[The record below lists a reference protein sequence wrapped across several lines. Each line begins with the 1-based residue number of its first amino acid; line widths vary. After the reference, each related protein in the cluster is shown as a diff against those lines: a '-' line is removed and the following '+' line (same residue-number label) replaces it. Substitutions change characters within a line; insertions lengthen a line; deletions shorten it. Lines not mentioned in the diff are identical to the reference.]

1 MDLVFPDSRPAA
13 GGGPPGLELRLLG
26 PVQAARAGREV
37 PLGGPKQRA
46 VLALLLLDA
55 GRVVPAGRLVEELWR
70 GSAPSGA
77 AKTLRSYV
85 SRLRGLLEPDAALI
99 ARGGGYV
106 ISVGPGC
113 LLDARRFEQ
122 LAAAGQAALGGGEPA
137 AAAGRFREALALW
150 RGQALA
156 DVCEVEPLA
165 LEAARLEELRL
176 AALEGRAEADLA
188 LGLHGELAAELE
200 SLVAQYPLR
209 ERLWR
214 LLVLALYRGERQADA
229 LAAYRRARAML
240 AADLG
245 LEPGEELRRLEQ
257 QVLRQKVPAPPPP
270 RQHNLLAP
278 LTSFVGREQE
288 QMALEELLGQARLI
302 TLTGAAGVGKT
313 RLAVE
318 AAARVVARFGHGVW
332 LADLAGI
339 PSPGLVAVRV
349 MEALGVRQDGDVPV
363 IEALRYRLRAADLL
377 LVLDNCEHLLDACAE
392 LAADL
397 LGSSPGLR
405 VLATSR
411 EPLGVAGEITYP
423 VPPLALPPDP
433 ADSATTAWAPAVRL
447 FLDRA
452 STARGGGRARAG
464 GAPLQVAGRICRALD
479 GLPLAIELAA
489 ARMSTLSAA
498 EIETHLADRFA
509 FLRHRRPVPDPRH
522 QALQAAIDW
531 SYDLLPADE
540 RRVFSELSAF
550 AGDFALAQAAE
561 MCSGG
566 DQAAALAVID
576 PLASKSLLVAETA
589 EDGTR
594 YQMLDTIRQYAAGHL
609 TEAGQSE
616 TTRRRHALTFLHL
629 AEREHDL
636 TALSRDHDNFRA
648 ALDWSLSR
656 DDEAGP
662 KLAYAL
668 GDFWLARGLLQEG
681 RDWLERALA
690 QRPADAHVRAGL
702 LRLLGGVLYQSGDL
716 QQAESVLSEGH
727 RAAEAAGMAA
737 VQARIRVLLAE
748 IHNQQSYRAAEA
760 LAECEAAVTTLE
772 AEGDVEGLAEAWLL
786 AGKLRFF
793 RDEWPADKEALERA
807 IAYGRTSG
815 NHRAEMQAGAWLV
828 MTVGHLRV
836 PTDIAISRAEKL
848 LKSARNELRAEAN
861 LLTPLSLLYAYAGR
875 FADARAALAHS
886 LSIYTGFGA
895 TFELAEVAI
904 VAGQIELIASDPVAA
919 ERHLGEVYE
928 ALRAMGERGYLSTV
942 AGMLAGALYAQ
953 GRLDEAQRMTEE
965 AEAATAPGDLDAQ
978 ARWLTTRAKLLA
990 RRGQFSA
997 ARQLADEAQALIS
1010 RTSWAA
1016 LQAELLV
1023 AKAEVSRLAGALD
1036 EAAGSLRA
1044 ALRIYQDRRA
1054 EPLAEQAKAALATLA
1069 TQAGAAS

>member
-1 MDLVFPDSRPAA
+1 MYLMFPDSRPGA
-13 GGGPPGLELRLLG
+13 GGTSMLELRLLG
-26 PVQAARAGREV
+26 PVQAARTGRDV

-46 VLALLLLDA
+46 VLALLLLEA
-55 GRVVPAGRLVEELWR
+55 GRVVPAGRLVEEIWR
-70 GSAPSGA
+70 GSAPPGA
-77 AKTLRSYV
+77 AKTLRSYM
-85 SRLRGLLEPDAALI
+85 SRLRALLEPDATLI

-106 ISVGPGC
+106 INVDPRC
-113 LLDARRFEQ
+113 LDAHRFEQ
-122 LAAAGQAALGGGEPA
+122 LVAAGQAALGGAEPA
-137 AAAGRFREALALW
+137 AAADRFREALALW
-150 RGQALA
+150 RGRALA
-156 DVCEVEPLA
+156 DVCEVDRLA
-165 LEAARLEELRL
+165 LESARLEELRL
-176 AALEGRAEADLA
+176 AAIEGRAEADLA
-188 LGLHGELAAELE
+188 LGRHAELAGELE

-257 QVLRQKVPAPPPP
+257 QVLRQEVPARPPP

-278 LTSFVGREQE
+278 LTSFLGRERE
-288 QMALEELLGQARLI
+288 RAALEELLGQARLI

-318 AAARVVARFGHGVW
+318 AAARVVARFGQGVW
-332 LADLAGI
+332 LADLASI
-339 PSPGLVAVRV
+339 TSPGLVAVRV
-349 MEALGVRQDGDVPV
+349 MEALGVRQEGDMPV
-363 IEALRYRLRAADLL
+363 IEALRYRLRSAELL

-392 LAADL
+392 LAAAL

-411 EPLGVAGEITYP
+411 EPLGVSGEVTYL

-433 ADSATTAWAPAVRL
+433 ADSQTTAWAPAVRL

-452 STARGGGRARAG
+452 STARGGGQAGAG
-464 GAPLQVAGRICRALD
+464 GAPVKVAGRICRALD

-489 ARMSTLSAA
+489 ARMNTLSAG
-498 EIETHLADRFA
+498 EIEAHLADRFR
-509 FLRHRRPVPDPRH
+509 FLAYRRPVPDPRH

-531 SYDLLPADE
+531 SYELLSAEE

-550 AGDFALAQAAE
+550 AGDFGLAQAAE
-561 MCSGG
+561 VCSGG
-566 DQAAALAVID
+566 DRAAALAVID
-576 PLASKSLLVAETA
+576 SLASKSLVVAEPA

-594 YQMLDTIRQYAAGHL
+594 YRMLETIRQYAAGHL
-609 TEAGQSE
+609 TEAGQTE
-616 TTRRRHALTFLHL
+616 RTRRRHALTFLQL
-629 AEREHDL
+629 AERERHL
-636 TALSRDHDNFRA
+636 AALSRDHDNFRA
-648 ALDWSLSR
+648 ALDWSLSTG
-656 DDEAGP
+656 DQIGP
-662 KLAYAL
+662 QLACAL
-668 GDFWLARGLLQEG
+668 GGFWLARGLLQEG

-690 QRPADAHVRAGL
+690 QRLADADVRPGV
-702 LRLLGGVLYQSGDL
+702 LRLLGAVLYESGDL
-716 QQAESVLSEGH
+716 QQAESVLSEGY
-727 RAAEAAGMAA
+727 RAAEAAGVSA

-748 IHNQQSYRAAEA
+748 IHNQQGHGGVEA
-760 LAECEAAVTTLE
+760 LAECEAAVAILE

-807 IAYGRTSG
+807 IAYGRKSG

-828 MTVGHLRV
+828 MTVGQLRV
-836 PTDIAISRAEKL
+836 PTDIAIGRAEKL
-848 LKSARNELRAEAN
+848 LEAARGELRAEAN

-875 FADARAALAHS
+875 FADAREALAHS

-895 TFELAEVAI
+895 RFELAEVAI
-904 VAGQIELIASDPVAA
+904 VGGQIELIASDPVAA
-919 ERHLGEVYE
+919 ERHLREVYE
-928 ALRAMGERGYLSTV
+928 ALRAMGERGYLCTV

-953 GRLDEAQRMTEE
+953 GRLVEAQRMTEE
-965 AEAATAPGDLDAQ
+965 AEAAAAPGDLDAQ
-978 ARWLTTRAKLLA
+978 ARWLATRVKLLA
-990 RRGQFSA
+990 RRGEFSA
-997 ARQLADEAQALIS
+997 ARQLADQAQALIS
-1010 RTSWAA
+1010 QTSWAA

-1023 AKAEVSRLAGALD
+1023 AQAEVSRLAGALD

-1044 ALRIYQDRRA
+1044 ALWIYQDRRA
-1054 EPLAEQAKAALATLA
+1054 APLAEQAKAALAALA
-1069 TQAGAAS
+1069 AQAGTGSA